1 MSRTKEEID
10 KEYSQHALFAGHKQA
25 LAMDLENQVRS
36 LSGEVDTHITA
47 MNALRREAA
56 TLAPLSAVE
65 EKKAE

>member
-25 LAMDLENQVRS
+25 LAMDFENQVRS
-36 LSGEVDTHITA
+36 LSGEVDTHIKA

-56 TLAPLSAVE
+56 APAPLAAVE
-65 EKKAE
+65 EGAE